1 MGNISIHK
9 NDPTNIMKNPHHVE
23 FRPQKTNNSGNEI
36 ETMVYLAMEYSG
48 DIATGTDGHPLLL
61 ACWLQGS

>member
-1 MGNISIHK
+1 
-9 NDPTNIMKNPHHVE
+9 MKNPHHVE

-36 ETMVYLAMEYSG
+36 ETVVYLAMEYSG